1 MSKNHST
8 RIMERVR
15 HPFRARHV
23 QLLAREEISPG
34 FIRLTLGSE
43 EMAEFTSVGFDD
55 HVKLLLPQEGQEKP
69 HLPEMRDGR
78 PHFDGERP
86 LMRDYTPINYCPEQK
101 TVQLDFALHAGGPAL
116 DWALHAP
123 IGQWAGLA
131 GPRGSMVLPA
141 DLPWYVLFG
150 DETAIPAIE
159 RFLQT
164 FQTSA
169 QIIVRVQVK
178 NPADQRAWASHS
190 KHDIAYVQS
199 LEQAAKELSLPVGA
213 GFCWGACEYQQ
224 TAALRKILAAKGVAS
239 THMYVSAY
247 WRQGVAD
254 YQR

>member
-86 LMRDYTPINYCPEQK
+86 LIRVYTPINHCPEQK
-101 TVQLDFALHAGGPAL
+101 TVQLDFARHAGGPAL
-116 DWALHAP
+116 DWALHAL

-131 GPRGSMVLPA
+131 GPRGSMVFPA

-178 NPADQRAWASHS
+178 KPGSPGGLAAPSQPGSTHGQASEEGAEE
-190 KHDIAYVQS
+190 I
-199 LEQAAKELSLPVGA
+199 SLPVGA

-224 TAALRKILAAKGVAS
+224 AAALRKILAAKGVAS